1 MYAPV
6 VRQINT
12 DHHGAFKTLEKR
24 HQNDEQKRKKKEG
37 KAVSGWWRVLSNRL
51 PSNGGDH
58 RMSIIGAAAPDP
70 AGPPPRRSQRRATPG
85 WTTATPS
92 LHRPRPCFV
101 ETCFEPCAAHAI
113 VGMLYYTWC
122 KTCFQPSLQ
131 SRVSGLRRA
140 PAHIAPAALVLLL
153 ILAPSTPHPSNQP
166 THCLPPPPP
175 HQWESGALLTGPAG
189 DDVRRPSGQ
198 RERVLP
204 AAGERRAKRQLYRKQ
219 VRTPRSIQLCG

>member
-131 SRVSGLRRA
+131 SRVGGLRRA

-153 ILAPSTPHPSNQP
+153 ILVLFASPHPP
-166 THCLPPPPP
+166 TKPTNP
-175 HQWESGALLTGPAG
+175 
-189 DDVRRPSGQ
+189 
-198 RERVLP
+198 LP
-204 AAGERRAKRQLYRKQ
+204 AAATPTSVGEWRAAHR
-219 VRTPRSIQLCG
+219 PRG